1 MGDLNN
7 IFSRLNIMEQ
17 IQLNKYINAE
27 INKKV
32 MLASQELEKEATKKE
47 KILEEMN
54 DKTWKVIETSIH
66 LAMRENRISE
76 ERINKIDARIL
87 ELNQNSGEKLLIGE
101 EQESDYKI
109 LESRD
114 FAKMIEAL
122 LEGNC
127 KNCHSRH
134 SKCEVYGLLKKYNIP
149 HSEGKGKCKYSYLK
163 IGKKVV

>member
-1 MGDLNN
+1 MGELNN

-32 MLASQELEKEATKKE
+32 MLASQELEKEAARKE

-54 DKTWKVIETSIH
+54 NKTWQVIETSIH

-134 SKCEVYGLLKKYNIP
+134 NKCEVYGLLKKYNIP
-149 HSEGKGKCKYSYLK
+149 HEGKGKCKYSYLK